1 MCSHNETDITPTND
15 SISGLSSQDAK
26 DINVLSV
33 NIYGQGEPEKEDSP
47 THWAIMIFKPGET
60 VGDRYHVR
68 KDLEFYYDTQRLP
81 VESVSLYGRC
91 ELTQLS
97 NTRRLRAAR
106 LLEAYGN
113 ETANLPKGSQ
123 NCHDWTV
130 GALGVLE
137 EANLTPK
144 GTEEYWAC
152 QIGKGPISIGRQ
164 LVEDGKPWV
173 LKSIVEPAQ
182 KSPADATFGKTE
194 ESKPIGRLNL
204 EDFAHLLGG
213 AKKG

>member
-1 MCSHNETDITPTND
+1 
-15 SISGLSSQDAK
+15 
-26 DINVLSV
+26 
-33 NIYGQGEPEKEDSP
+33 
-47 THWAIMIFKPGET
+47 MIFKPGET

-68 KDLEFYYDTQRLP
+68 KDLEFYYDMRRLP
-81 VESVSLYGRC
+81 VESRSTSRG
-91 ELTQLS
+91 
-97 NTRRLRAAR
+97 LR
-106 LLEAYGN
+106 N
-113 ETANLPKGSQ
+113 DTANLPKESQ

-144 GTEEYWAC
+144 GTDEYWAC

-173 LKSIVEPAQ
+173 LKSILEPAQ
-182 KSPADATFGKTE
+182 KSPADATFGKIE